1 MDAPIAPTRADL
13 VQVYGVHDPRL
24 AGHQQAEAVVADA
37 DGITVLCSAN
47 PGGEGEHTWLLRL
60 ADDGSVRWERQYDP
74 GLGTG
79 RAIATPIGGGFVIA
93 GEVRRSHL
101 EYEAQL
107 VRLDADG
114 HVLASGSFG
123 PRGATGFNAV
133 TVVHDGSTLAGGTAR
148 WQGWLVRAAGARHV
162 SWELLIGDVDE
173 VVGLAALPEGGFA
186 LAAGQERSTTGL
198 GGTRL
203 AVFADDGRVR
213 WWKGLPPSGRAEPAA
228 LAAHPDGGLVAVGHR
243 LASEHEAAKLW
254 VVRVDPA
261 GEVAWE
267 RLLGSAD
274 ENVRGRAVVLLA
286 DGGVVVAGD
295 APRAGGRG
303 VRVVR
308 LAADGTTAWE
318 CALGGLHEHSLAGGL
333 APTNDG
339 GLVLVGSTT
348 AQGPGKT
355 NAWILR
361 LDGDGRRLWERVFDL
376 AV

>member
-13 VQVYGVHDPRL
+13 TQVYRSHDPRL
-24 AGHQQAEAVVADA
+24 AGHQQAEAVVAGA
-37 DGITVLCSAN
+37 GGITVLCSAN

-60 ADDGSVRWERQYDP
+60 ADDGSARWERHYDP
-74 GLGTG
+74 ALGTG
-79 RAIATPIGGGFVIA
+79 CAIAAPPGGGFVVA
-93 GEVRRSHL
+93 GEVRRSEL
-101 EYEAQL
+101 EYEGQL
-107 VRLDADG
+107 IRLDADG
-114 HVLASGSFG
+114 RVLASGSFG
-123 PRGATGFNAV
+123 PRGATGFTAV

-148 WQGWLVRAAGARHV
+148 WKGWLVRAAGARRV
-162 SWELLIGDVDE
+162 SWELLIDDVDE
-173 VVGLAALPEGGFA
+173 VVGLAALPDGGFA
-186 LAAGQERSTTGL
+186 LAASQERSTTGL
-198 GGTRL
+198 GRTRL
-203 AVFADDGRVR
+203 AVFAGDGHVR
-213 WWKGLPPSGRAEPAA
+213 WWKDLPPSGRAEPAA
-228 LAAHPDGGLVAVGHR
+228 LAARPDGGLVTVGHR
-243 LASEHEAAKLW
+243 LASEHEAAQLW

-274 ENVRGRAVVLLA
+274 EDLRGRAVVLLA

-318 CALGGLHEHSLAGGL
+318 RAFGGMREHSLARGL
-333 APTNDG
+333 AHTNDG

-348 AQGPGKT
+348 AQGPGRT

-361 LDGDGRRLWERVFDL
+361 LDGDGRQLWERVFDL